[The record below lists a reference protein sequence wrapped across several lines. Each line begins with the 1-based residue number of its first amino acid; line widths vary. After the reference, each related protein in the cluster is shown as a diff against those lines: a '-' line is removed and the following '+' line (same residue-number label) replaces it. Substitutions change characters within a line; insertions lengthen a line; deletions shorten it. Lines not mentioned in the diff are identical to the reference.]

1 MRLVWSQPSVPHGRP
16 RSLLPLAV
24 LFLFLGGVVSGRPES
39 GDGPRPVR
47 AAAASL
53 LLTGGL
59 LLVAGGAAHVLHKIR
74 RPGARLSLAPP
85 AQPDSRPLSSF
96 SEEEQR

>member
-24 LFLFLGGVVSGRPES
+24 LFLFLGGVVS
-39 GDGPRPVR
+39 
-47 AAAASL
+47 
-53 LLTGGL
+53 
-59 LLVAGGAAHVLHKIR
+59 AHVLHKIR